1 MKVELSEC
9 PLRSRVITNIIKSRC
24 KEQLGNSMKYAKLA
38 GLEKDPLVKEWHQ
51 FKQALTTI

>member
-1 MKVELSEC
+1 
-9 PLRSRVITNIIKSRC
+9 
-24 KEQLGNSMKYAKLA
+24 MKYAKLA